1 AAAIPSGAPVTISWE
16 RALPKVEAV
25 PTKLYAETRTLV
37 AVADDML
44 LCRETLNYNILHTA
58 VRELNL
64 TVPKGA
70 SVLTVSGNNVQDW
83 RVGEDRVL
91 AVQLRGEVIGA
102 YSLNITYEWA
112 VKGNV
117 EAPVIRA
124 EGVERELGFI
134 GVVAMANVEISAGDV
149 VGATKIDARQL
160 PPDIGAMTNQPILL
174 AFRYIGKEVSIP
186 LSIKKHGEIGVLV
199 TIADSAVFTGM
210 QLNDGRRMTK
220 AIYSVRNNRNQYLRL
235 KMPEAAEIW
244 SVSVGGNP
252 VAPAKDEKGNVLIRL
267 IQSASLSQEL
277 ASFPVEVVYV
287 ETPGEVA
294 PAAGK
299 LRVELPTAYVPVM
312 QAMYSFYAPA
322 EGDYTIGWGKPGFS
336 GPMSLVEQFTT
347 LAAGAGAAVV
357 QVNAAQQARQME
369 AAFQARAEAAARAV
383 GATPVTVRLP
393 INGKLFRL
401 EKILALPQDKLWFEV
416 TYKNWKVAK

>member
-1 AAAIPSGAPVTISWE
+1 
-16 RALPKVEAV
+16 
-25 PTKLYAETRTLV
+25 
-37 AVADDML
+37 M
-44 LCRETLNYNILHTA
+44 
-58 VRELNL
+58 
-64 TVPKGA
+64 
-70 SVLTVSGNNVQDW
+70 
-83 RVGEDRVL
+83 
-91 AVQLRGEVIGA
+91 
-102 YSLNITYEWA
+102 
-112 VKGNV
+112 
-117 EAPVIRA
+117 IRA